1 MEYPIRLRV
10 SCDIHVQPLRG
21 TELRGHGK
29 RVVERAKDVD
39 HQTNDV
45 LPLRHDRHRLEA
57 ARTIG
62 HGVRHHP
69 KSN

>member
-1 MEYPIRLRV
+1 MEYHIRLRV
-10 SCDIHVQPLRG
+10 SRDVHIQPLRG
-21 TELRGHGK
+21 TGLRGLAE
-29 RVVERAKDVD
+29 RVVERAEDVD